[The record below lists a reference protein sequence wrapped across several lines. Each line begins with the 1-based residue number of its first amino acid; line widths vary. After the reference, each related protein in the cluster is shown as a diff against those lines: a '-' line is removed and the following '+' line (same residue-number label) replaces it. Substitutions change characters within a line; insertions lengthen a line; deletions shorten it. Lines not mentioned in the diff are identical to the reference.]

1 MPLAGSDS
9 NKLSVIDVSK
19 TSPGLTLTSSI
30 VTHITPPSLL
40 LQNSNHSSTQSV
52 PPPSTMTPSPSIE
65 LSPLETDH
73 QTSHHAPDAAQLTT
87 PDIIEEN
94 YHNNGNLAVSES
106 NESQV
111 S

>member
-73 QTSHHAPDAAQLTT
+73 HAPDAAQLTT
-87 PDIIEEN
+87 PDVIEEN
-94 YHNNGNLAVSES
+94 YHKNGNLAVSES